1 MKKGSGKPRQ
11 VAAGTTTGS
20 MKKSKCLRIF
30 LVILFGILFI
40 GFAALLY
47 ILGHLSIND
56 SHH

>member
-1 MKKGSGKPRQ
+1 MKKSSGKPRQ
-11 VAAGTTTGS
+11 ESSLATRRS